1 MNRESEGSIGNINL
15 YISME
20 LQLHIVYIMHSQ
32 YDVAPNHGILKLRQC
47 MQHFEFWLRVRCLAA
62 RFFDVVQIK
71 IIVSMI
77 R

>member
-1 MNRESEGSIGNINL
+1 MAGGTKTLIMSLTEEANIL
-15 YISME
+15 GHFEI
-20 LQLHIVYIMHSQ
+20 LLAQTLFI
-32 YDVAPNHGILKLRQC
+32 AFAHGILNLRQC
-47 MQHFEFWLRVRCLAA
+47 MQHFEFWLRVRCLVA